1 MAIVRTRKRGRTYS
15 YIFEAGQVNGKRKT
29 VEKGGFRTKEDAY
42 NAGVKAYTD
51 FKHGNIG
58 IVSDH
63 ITLKAYMD
71 NWLQG
76 VAAVNVRESSLSQ
89 YQTMT
94 KYHVTPLI
102 GDIDIQDL
110 TPAILDRWMRQLT
123 RKGMAQKS
131 LKLIL
136 AILRQALNYA
146 VYPSNLIQ
154 SNPAL
159 YIKVPRTAPRDL
171 VKRKI
176 ITPQEFAVLMEAF
189 PDGHVMHIPTL
200 LLYNTGMRIAEVAGL
215 RWQDI
220 DLKKMTIS
228 VNKQIRYIAKDKKYC
243 ITPPKTRSSQRT
255 FTITPEL
262 VKELTAWKATQ
273 AAQELVHG
281 KHYVY
286 VYEEADGTIRNMSKG
301 LPSGPLNRVD
311 LVCTK
316 SNGHS
321 YSVDCMRKQLN
332 AKGYNSHSFRHTHA
346 TLLVEAGASIKGVAN
361 RLGQSTTQLTEQV
374 YTHATKKMDRDTA
387 SLFHEIMQT
396 NCRQKRL

>member
-42 NAGVKAYTD
+42 NAGVEAYTD

-63 ITLKAYMD
+63 ITLKVYT
-71 NWLQG
+71 
-76 VAAVNVRESSLSQ
+76 SLSQ
-89 YQTMT
+89 YQKMT

-123 RKGMAQKS
+123 RKGLAHKS

-255 FTITPEL
+255 FTITSEL
-262 VKELTAWKATQ
+262 VRELTAWKADQ
-273 AAQELVHG
+273 ATQELVHG
-281 KHYVY
+281 
-286 VYEEADGTIRNMSKG
+286 MSMRRQMARYAICQKG
-301 LPSGPLNRVD
+301 FLPGRLP
-311 LVCTK
+311 
-316 SNGHS
+316 
-321 YSVDCMRKQLN
+321 
-332 AKGYNSHSFRHTHA
+332 
-346 TLLVEAGASIKGVAN
+346 ESIWSAPKPTVIP
-361 RLGQSTTQLTEQV
+361 TP
-374 YTHATKKMDRDTA
+374 
-387 SLFHEIMQT
+387 
-396 NCRQKRL
+396 

>member
-42 NAGVKAYTD
+42 NAGVEAYTD

-63 ITLKAYMD
+63 ITLNVYMD

-89 YQTMT
+89 YQKMT

-123 RKGMAQKS
+123 RKGLAHKS

-136 AILRQALNYA
+136 AILQQALNYA

-189 PDGHVMHIPTL
+189 PDDHVMHIPAL
-200 LLYNTGMRIAEVAGL
+200 LLYNTEMRIAKVAGL

-262 VKELTAWKATQ
+262 VKELTAWKVTK

-286 VYEEADGTIRNMSKG
+286 VYEEADGTIRNMSKE
-301 LPSGPLNRVD
+301 LPSGPLTRVD

-346 TLLVEAGASIKGVAN
+346 TLLVEAMASIKGVAN

-374 YTHATKKMDRDTA
+374 YIHATKKIFR
-387 SLFHEIMQT
+387 SL
-396 NCRQKRL
+396 CS

>member
-42 NAGVKAYTD
+42 NAGVEAYTD

-63 ITLKAYMD
+63 ITLKVYMD

-89 YQTMT
+89 YQKMT

-123 RKGMAQKS
+123 RKGLAQKS

-176 ITPQEFAVLMEAF
+176 ITPQEFAALMEAF
-189 PDGHVMHIPTL
+189 PDDHVMHIPAL
-200 LLYNTGMRIAEVAGL
+200 LLYNTEMRIAKVAGL

-220 DLKKMTIS
+220 DLKNMTIS

-262 VKELTAWKATQ
+262 VKELTAWKVTK

-286 VYEEADGTIRNMSKG
+286 VYEEADGTIRNMSKE
-301 LPSGPLNRVD
+301 LPSGPLTRVD

-332 AKGYNSHSFRHTHA
+332 TKGYNSHSFRHTHA
-346 TLLVEAGASIKGVAN
+346 TLLVEAMASIKGVAN

-374 YTHATKKMDRDTA
+374 YTHATKKIFR
-387 SLFHEIMQT
+387 SL
-396 NCRQKRL
+396 CS

>member
-42 NAGVKAYTD
+42 NVGVEAYTD

-63 ITLKAYMD
+63 ITLKVYMD

-89 YQTMT
+89 YQKMT

-123 RKGMAQKS
+123 RKGLAQKS

-255 FTITPEL
+255 FTITSEL
-262 VKELTAWKATQ
+262 VRELTAWKADQ
-273 AAQELVHG
+273 ATQELVHG

-286 VYEEADGTIRNMSKG
+286 VYEEPDGTIRNMSKG
-301 LPSGPLNRVD
+301 LPSGSLTRVD

-396 NCRQKRL
+396 K

>member
-42 NAGVKAYTD
+42 NAGVEAYTD

-63 ITLKAYMD
+63 ITLKVYMD

-89 YQTMT
+89 YQKMT

-123 RKGMAQKS
+123 RKGLAQKS

-255 FTITPEL
+255 FTITSEL
-262 VKELTAWKATQ
+262 VRELTAWKADQ
-273 AAQELVHG
+273 ATQELVHG

-286 VYEEADGTIRNMSKG
+286 VYEEPDGTIRNMSKG
-301 LPSGPLNRVD
+301 LPSGSLTRVD
-311 LVCTK
+311 L
-316 SNGHS
+316 
-321 YSVDCMRKQLN
+321 
-332 AKGYNSHSFRHTHA
+332 F
-346 TLLVEAGASIKGVAN
+346 
-361 RLGQSTTQLTEQV
+361 
-374 YTHATKKMDRDTA
+374 
-387 SLFHEIMQT
+387 
-396 NCRQKRL
+396 

>member
-29 VEKGGFRTKEDAY
+29 VEKSGFRTKEDAY
-42 NAGVKAYTD
+42 NAGVDAYTD

-76 VAAVNVRESSLSQ
+76 VASVNVRESSLAQ
-89 YQTMT
+89 YQKIT

-110 TPAILDRWMRQLT
+110 TPAILDRWMQQLT
-123 RKGMAQKS
+123 RKGLAQKS

-171 VKRKI
+171 VKRNSWFMVSIMYMSMRRQMARYAICQKGFLPGRLPESI
-176 ITPQEFAVLMEAF
+176 WSAPKPTV
-189 PDGHVMHIPTL
+189 IPT
-200 LLYNTGMRIAEVAGL
+200 
-215 RWQDI
+215 
-220 DLKKMTIS
+220 
-228 VNKQIRYIAKDKKYC
+228 
-243 ITPPKTRSSQRT
+243 P
-255 FTITPEL
+255 
-262 VKELTAWKATQ
+262 
-273 AAQELVHG
+273 
-281 KHYVY
+281 
-286 VYEEADGTIRNMSKG
+286 
-301 LPSGPLNRVD
+301 
-311 LVCTK
+311 
-316 SNGHS
+316 
-321 YSVDCMRKQLN
+321 
-332 AKGYNSHSFRHTHA
+332 
-346 TLLVEAGASIKGVAN
+346 
-361 RLGQSTTQLTEQV
+361 
-374 YTHATKKMDRDTA
+374 
-387 SLFHEIMQT
+387 
-396 NCRQKRL
+396 

>member
-1 MAIVRTRKRGRTYS
+1 MAKIRTRKRGRTYS

-29 VEKGGFRTKEDAY
+29 VEKGGFKTKEAAY
-42 NAGVKAYTD
+42 NAGVEAYAD

-63 ITLKAYMD
+63 ITLKDYMD
-71 NWLQG
+71 NWLHG
-76 VAAVNVRESSLSQ
+76 VAAVNVRASTLSQ
-89 YQTMT
+89 YQKMI
-94 KYHVTPLI
+94 KYHVTPLL

-110 TPAILDRWMRQLT
+110 TPAVLDGWMRQLT
-123 RKGMAQKS
+123 RKGLAQKS

-171 VKRKI
+171 VKRRI
-176 ITPQEFAVLMEAF
+176 IAPHEFAALMEAF
-189 PDGHVMHIPTL
+189 PMGHVMHIPTL
-200 LLYNTGMRIAEVAGL
+200 LLYNTGMRVAEVAGL
-215 RWQDI
+215 RWRDI
-220 DLKKMTIS
+220 DLKQMTIS

-243 ITPPKTRSSQRT
+243 LTPPKTRSSQRT

-262 VKELTAWKATQ
+262 VKELSIWKAAQ
-273 AAQELVHG
+273 AEQELAYG
-281 KHYVY
+281 EHYVY
-286 VYEEADGTIRNMSKG
+286 VYEEPDGTIRNMSKG
-301 LPSGPLNRVD
+301 LLHGPLARVD
-311 LVCTK
+311 LVCTR
-316 SNGHS
+316 SDGHS
-321 YSVDCMRKQLN
+321 YSVDCIRKQLN

-346 TLLVEAGASIKGVAN
+346 TLLVESGASIKGVAN

-387 SLFHEIMQT
+387 SLFHKIMQT
-396 NCRQKRL
+396 K

>member
-42 NAGVKAYTD
+42 NAGVEAYTD

-63 ITLKAYMD
+63 ITLNVYMD

-89 YQTMT
+89 YQKMT

-123 RKGMAQKS
+123 RKGLAHKS

-136 AILRQALNYA
+136 AILQQALNYA

-189 PDGHVMHIPTL
+189 PDDHVMHIPAL
-200 LLYNTGMRIAEVAGL
+200 LLYNTEMRIAKVAGL

-262 VKELTAWKATQ
+262 VKELTAWKVTK

-286 VYEEADGTIRNMSKG
+286 VYEEADGTIRNMSKE
-301 LPSGPLNRVD
+301 LPSGPLTRVD

-346 TLLVEAGASIKGVAN
+346 TLLVEAMASIKGVAN

-374 YTHATKKMDRDTA
+374 YTHATKKIFR
-387 SLFHEIMQT
+387 SL
-396 NCRQKRL
+396 CS

>member
-42 NAGVKAYTD
+42 NAGVEAYTD

-63 ITLKAYMD
+63 ITLNVYMD

-89 YQTMT
+89 YQKMT

-123 RKGMAQKS
+123 RKGLAHKS

-136 AILRQALNYA
+136 AILQQALNYA

-176 ITPQEFAVLMEAF
+176 ITPQEFAVLMEVF
-189 PDGHVMHIPTL
+189 PDDHVMHIPAL
-200 LLYNTGMRIAEVAGL
+200 LLYNTEMRIAKVAGL

-262 VKELTAWKATQ
+262 VKELTAWKVTK

-286 VYEEADGTIRNMSKG
+286 VYEEADGTIRNMSKE
-301 LPSGPLNRVD
+301 LPSGPLTRVD

-346 TLLVEAGASIKGVAN
+346 TLLVEAMASIKGVAN

-374 YTHATKKMDRDTA
+374 YTHATKKIFR
-387 SLFHEIMQT
+387 SL
-396 NCRQKRL
+396 CS